1 MLRTPKPQN
10 LQEIAE
16 RKLESQ
22 VEQSKARNL
31 IIDKY
36 IKRRKQQIEQMTQ
49 NIELKQERVKQF
61 QRSQAV
67 DSVERL
73 MDIEKK
79 YMDKDNHVKSIR
91 QQLRESASQKKLQ
104 ALRKHQRQQ
113 KHYERSVIKTMDK
126 KKEAILEKHTKLS
139 QLNFDLK

>member
-1 MLRTPKPQN
+1 MLRTPKPQD

-16 RKLESQ
+16 RKIESQ

-36 IKRRKQQIEQMTQ
+36 IKRRKQQMEQMTQ

-67 DSVERL
+67 ESVERL
-73 MDIEKK
+73 LEIEKK

-91 QQLRESASQKKLQ
+91 
-104 ALRKHQRQQ
+104 
-113 KHYERSVIKTMDK
+113 
-126 KKEAILEKHTKLS
+126 
-139 QLNFDLK
+139 